1 MKKNKLYLAGVIFII
16 FSLICF
22 GYVEKSFAEK
32 PIILKYA
39 AYWPLECPNGL
50 VTNWWMNEIEK
61 RTNGR
66 VKWER
71 YWAQS
76 LVKAADGLK
85 AVSSGISD
93 ANIVSVGYGPSDLPL
108 STALEL
114 PLIVPKGSIW
124 VHMKL
129 AEELYNSHPAFQK
142 EWNKFNVK
150 VIGLNPVPTGLII
163 TKGKQ
168 VKTLEDLKNLKLRS
182 YGYIGRTLNKMGA
195 VSVSMPAP
203 EMYTAIQRGTVDGAH
218 FVLAS
223 IESFKL
229 HEVSKYITVNTGL
242 EVYACLVD
250 VMNLKTWNKLPTEI
264 QKIIEDINRE
274 WVENA
279 TRIWMEEEKKAVKFL
294 IEKGLIFYKLP
305 KEEKARWAAASRPT
319 EFYDE
324 WIKEKAKL
332 GLPSADYLNEVQG
345 LVKKF
350 EGMDEYYKMPKF
362 D

>member
-1 MKKNKLYLAGVIFII
+1 MRQNKFYFAIGIFII
-16 FSLICF
+16 ISLIF
-22 GYVEKSFAEK
+22 LGYVEKSFAQK

-61 RTNGR
+61 RTNGK

-85 AVSSGISD
+85 AVSSGITD
-93 ANIVSVGYGPSDLPL
+93 ANLVSVGYGPSDLPL

-114 PLIVPKGSIW
+114 PLLVPNGSIW

-129 AEELYNSHPAFQK
+129 LEELYKSNQAFQK

-150 VIGLNPVPTGLII
+150 IIGLNPVPTGLII

-168 VKTLEDLKNLKLRS
+168 VKTLEDLKGVKLRS
-182 YGYIGRTLNKMGA
+182 YGYIGRTLNNLGA

-223 IESFKL
+223 IESFKM

-264 QKIIEDINRE
+264 QKVIEDVNRE
-274 WVENA
+274 WSENA
-279 TRIWMEEEKKAVKFL
+279 SRIWMEEEMKAVNFL
-294 IEKGLIFYKLP
+294 KKKGLIFYELTNQ
-305 KEEKARWAAASRPT
+305 EKARWAAAGRPAD
-319 EFYDE
+319 FYAE
-324 WIKEKAKL
+324 WEKEKAKQ
-332 GLPSADYLNEVQG
+332 GLPSADFLHEVQG

-350 EGMDEYYKMPKF
+350 EPMDKYYKKPKF